1 MIPVRARQIERSL
14 GVRRPLLS
22 AGRLAQNRKEPEQL
36 IGAVGI
42 SSKPAS
48 RKVGPEEE
56 NLWKKYL

>member
-14 GVRRPLLS
+14 GVRRPLFN

-36 IGAVGI
+36 IGVAGI
-42 SSKPAS
+42 SSKSAS
-48 RKVGPEEE
+48 CRFGPEEE